1 VLSTQAWY
9 TSIVVL
15 MVGMRLCQTLIAG
28 RVRAVSADPL
38 VGFNIQGE
46 VAGDS
51 RVEVRE
57 VLDDFEY
64 EVTDGNA

>member
-1 VLSTQAWY
+1 
-9 TSIVVL
+9 
-15 MVGMRLCQTLIAG
+15 MVAMRLCQTLIAG